1 MTKLSPE
8 AQALLNAGRDALSPT
23 RATKESVLRS
33 IDASLASGTAA
44 AGSGLF
50 AASKLWLA
58 LTLVAGIGGG
68 WFLFRDTPGQTADES
83 AMVAT
88 APQPAVVQPA
98 EPVKSTGPA
107 ELAANELAANAG
119 AANAVAANALAA
131 NEVAANELAA
141 NEVAANDVAANEL
154 AANEAPANELA
165 ANELAA
171 TELAANAELATAKPA
186 PRNPTVREAA
196 AQRPKAADPL
206 AEQRLLASAQR
217 AIRDKNYS
225 KARSLLSEH
234 EKSFQDGLL
243 APERQAARA
252 MVNCLEPTGTNG
264 KAIARRFLER
274 HASSPLAARVRS
286 TCKLEE

>member
-68 WFLFRDTPGQTADES
+68 WFLFRDTPGQNADES

-88 APQPAVVQPA
+88 APHPAVVQPA
-98 EPVKSTGPA
+98 EPVKPTGPA
-107 ELAANELAANAG
+107 ELAANDVAANELAAND
-119 AANAVAANALAA
+119 VAANELAA

-141 NEVAANDVAANEL
+141 N
-154 AANEAPANELA
+154 
-165 ANELAA
+165 
-171 TELAANAELATAKPA
+171 ELAANAELATAKPA
-186 PRNPTVREAA
+186 PRNPTVREPA

>member
-8 AQALLNAGRDALSPT
+8 AQALLDAGRDALSPT

-50 AASKLWLA
+50 ATSKLWLA

-68 WFLFRDTPGQTADES
+68 WFLFRDTPVKTAEES
-83 AMVAT
+83 AAVAKV
-88 APQPAVVQPA
+88 PAVVVQPA
-98 EPVKSTGPA
+98 ETIDPVGPA
-107 ELAANELAANAG
+107 LLA
-119 AANAVAANALAA
+119 
-131 NEVAANELAA
+131 
-141 NEVAANDVAANEL
+141 
-154 AANEAPANELA
+154 
-165 ANELAA
+165 
-171 TELAANAELATAKPA
+171 TNAEPTNVEPQTVESATVETAIVEPAMVEPQAKTAAKPA
-186 PRNPTVREAA
+186 IRKPTAPK
-196 AQRPKAADPL
+196 PKAADPL
-206 AEQRLLASAQR
+206 AEQKLLASAQR

-225 KARSLLSEH
+225 EARSLLSNH
-234 EKSFQDGLL
+234 EKNFPKGILV
-243 APERQAARA
+243 PERQAARA

-286 TCKLEE
+286 ICKLEE